1 MVHQIIWAPRALSD
15 LREIVRYI
23 SRDNPEAARRFGERL
38 IQRAESLALFP
49 ERGRVIR
56 KFADPDIRE
65 VFLRS
70 YRIAYRIRRQPAS
83 RVEIARIWHGA
94 RNEEGFELE

>member
-1 MVHQIIWAPRALSD
+1 MVHQIIWAPRALAD
-15 LREIVRYI
+15 LREVVRFI
-23 SRDNPEAARRFGERL
+23 SRDNPEAARRFGGRL
-38 IQRAESLALFP
+38 IQVAEGLSTFP

-70 YRIAYRIRRQPAS
+70 YRIAYRIRRQPAPS
-83 RVEIARIWHGA
+83 VEIARIWHGA
-94 RNEEGFELE
+94 RSEEGFELE

>member
-1 MVHQIIWAPRALSD
+1 MVHQIIWAPRALAD

-23 SRDNPEAARRFGERL
+23 SHDNPDAARRFGERL
-38 IQRAESLALFP
+38 IGKAESLATFP

-56 KFADPDIRE
+56 KFADPSIRE

-70 YRIAYRIRRQPAS
+70 YRIAYRIRGQPTPT
-83 RVEIARIWHGA
+83 VEIAPIWHGA
-94 RNEEGFELE
+94 QDEERFELE